1 MWIYTSNKVH
11 INTNTYNRT
20 YIYVNIKEK
29 KNLTNNYDWIAH
41 PIQPVGGVNTE
52 GIAISLKP
60 VTNVIKGK

>member
-1 MWIYTSNKVH
+1 MNIYFKQSSYQYKH
-11 INTNTYNRT
+11 IQQNI

-29 KNLTNNYDWIAH
+29 QNLTNNYDWIAH